1 MARAKKTYNRGRAW
15 LAGILVTVAVIL
27 LPSAVV
33 TNWAT
38 VQVSNTQQFVKTL
51 APLASNP
58 EVQDL
63 IVNEATK
70 AIDNAVDIQST
81 TQTLVTGLGDA
92 LNLPPAAASALGL
105 VADPI
110 ANGVKGLIHDL
121 VQKAVESKAFQEAWT
136 QTLTLTQEQVTAL
149 LAGDEKSVLKLA
161 NDGTITM
168 PLGPVIDGIK
178 KALVDQGVGFASLI
192 PTVDKDITIAT
203 IPELGMVR
211 VIYQVGVGVGTWLP
225 WIVLAMILVGVIAAN
240 RRMRAVFGASIA
252 VFVVSVV
259 MLIAFNFGSNVLSFT
274 LPADYASVSTIIY
287 AAIIGYVQEV
297 LGALIAL
304 SVITGITGWLFYA
317 KGAAPIRAWSGAQL
331 DALRGGLSKIGMT
344 MGAAGQQLYKVR
356 VAVRTIIIAVGGLIV
371 AFNTPITVPLVIWT
385 TVVVLIVLFV
395 YELLLRSP
403 QAAVAAKVAAAA
415 PTATAQVVK
424 QAAKRAAKPAAKSAA
439 KPAAKPAAKKAP
451 SRKPAAKTAA
461 KPAAKKATG
470 ATTAK
475 KSGTGAKKK

>member
-70 AIDNAVDIQST
+70 AIDNAVDIQAT

-110 ANGVKGLIHDL
+110 ADGVKGLIHDL
-121 VQKAVESKAFQEAWT
+121 VQKAVESKAFQDAWT

-149 LAGDEKSVLKLA
+149 LSGDEKSVLKLA

-178 KALVDQGVGFASLI
+178 KALVDQGVGFAAMI

-211 VIYQVGVGVGTWLP
+211 VIYQVGVGIGTWLP
-225 WIVLAMILVGVIAAN
+225 WIVLAMLLVGVFAAN

-274 LPADYASVSTIIY
+274 IPADYASVSTIIY

-304 SVITGITGWLFYA
+304 SVITGVTGWLFYA
-317 KGAAPIRAWSGAQL
+317 KSAAPVRAWSGKQL
-331 DALRGGLSKIGMT
+331 DALRGGLNKIGMT
-344 MGAAGQQLYKVR
+344 MGAAGTQLFKAR
-356 VAVRTIIIAVGGLIV
+356 IAVRTIIIAVAGFIIAV
-371 AFNTPITVPLVIWT
+371 NQPMSAALVIWT
-385 TVVVLIVLFV
+385 TVIVLILLFV
-395 YELLLRSP
+395 YEMLLRAP
-403 QAAVAAKVAAAA
+403 QAAVASKAAAAA
-415 PTATAQVVK
+415 PTTATQ
-424 QAAKRAAKPAAKSAA
+424 AAKPAAKSVAKKPA
-439 KPAAKPAAKKAP
+439 TKPAAKPAAKKT
-451 SRKPAAKTAA
+451 PAKSAA
-461 KPAAKKATG
+461 KPVAKKASG
-470 ATTAK
+470 STTAK
-475 KSGTGAKKK
+475 KSGSGAKKK